1 MLDPSN
7 QAQPYS
13 PPAAFTGSPVP
24 GRNDRALAFPS
35 DSVIVHSLPF
45 LPWDLSTPNA
55 AILPDWALCAVVLP
69 ACSFASDPITQQQL
83 SSIPVPY
90 LTITVAAAAR

>member
-1 MLDPSN
+1 MADPSN
-7 QAQPYS
+7 QTQPGS
-13 PPAAFTGSPVP
+13 LPAAFTGLPAP

-45 LPWDLSTPNA
+45 LPWDLSTPSK

-69 ACSFASDPITQQQL
+69 A
-83 SSIPVPY
+83 
-90 LTITVAAAAR
+90 